1 MVDQAAAVCAG
12 NSAELPRPWS
22 TQAKSDFDAVVGLFL
37 GAGKIQSGS
46 FIALGG
52 TDILEEG
59 KWRDKSRRG
68 VSSLQHITKTANS
81 LIFFLSERLFE
92 SLFRSSYLLK
102 LL

>member
-1 MVDQAAAVCAG
+1 MKITSGKFLVDQASAVCAG

-22 TQAKSDFDAVVGLFL
+22 TQAKSDLDAVVSFFL
-37 GAGKIQSGS
+37 GAGQIQSGS

-68 VSSLQHITKTANS
+68 VSSFQLRIEIANS
-81 LIFFLSERLFE
+81 LWLFCVIF
-92 SLFRSSYLLK
+92 SYK
-102 LL
+102 KAF